1 MNLQLQKIKTLLLL
15 ALFSLSSF
23 NIYAQS
29 TSLISACSDFDA
41 GPTAW
46 PYVLVATT
54 VADGASSQGAQ
65 TFTMNVTDTASGANF
80 RVVKT
85 TANGN
90 FFFGPA
96 IAMTLGSNSITVPA
110 VTFDRTVK
118 FQFSSGDV
126 EFDFLSLNGDT
137 SACVAILGCTD
148 SLAINY
154 DLLATLDDG
163 SCIYPIFGCT
173 DSTAY
178 NYNLNANISDSSCI
192 YCYSS
197 VTDTFLFTGGIQS
210 FIVPNGVDSI
220 NVYLSG
226 AQGSLGG
233 LGGSIQAD
241 LSVSND
247 SIIYIYVGGQ
257 GLTQYGGWNG
267 GGSSGSVAPGGGGG
281 GASDIRIGGNSLSN
295 RVIVAGGGGGRGI
308 TGSGATTGYGGA
320 GGQTSYNL
328 SAGNGTY
335 YAYGTGASVTSPG
348 VGGLYFPWG
357 SGNNGGL
364 GYGGS
369 YCSTCFNMGGGQGG
383 GGSGYYGGGAG
394 GANSGGGGGSNMAN
408 SSFTSNILTFQG
420 NNTGHGKI
428 IISYSNTY
436 TNTVMATSCDSYDW
450 DGVTYDSTGIYT
462 NTYTGY
468 NGCDSTVFLD
478 LTINNSSSSNSIIS
492 ACGSYIFNGLIL
504 TSSGTYTDTLLAI
517 NSCDSIVTIDLSFG
531 VYGCTDSLAWNFD
544 SLATCDD
551 GSCLYSYMC
560 NNPYPNGLFAD
571 NIVDI
576 RATIHWNN
584 MNTDSCRVW
593 KNFIRYKKVTDN
605 TWTTKAAGVGSGLCN
620 VGLPTQQ
627 KILQNLAPNTTYE
640 YKMKSFYCGGMES
653 GYSPTQQFTT
663 TEDCPEMTNLS
674 VQTFGGNH
682 YKARFSWDTTGAY
695 VFARIALRIDTA
707 GANWQ
712 TAGGFG
718 IYYPSLSVNKFG
730 LQSGQSYRAQGRT
743 FCDAN
748 ITIYRSWWTSPIFW
762 NQPGS
767 IRLNG
772 GTTINNLDIYPNPT
786 DNIFNVSF
794 VSEEI
799 QSLSVRLLNIVGEV
813 LYEES
818 LDRFIGEYTKQIS
831 LGDYSKGIYLLEVR
845 DNKGTINKKI
855 ILQ

>member
-15 ALFSLSSF
+15 VLFSLSSF
-23 NIYAQS
+23 NIFAQS
-29 TSLISACSDFDA
+29 TSLISACGDFDA

-96 IAMTLGSNSITVPA
+96 IAITLGSNSITVPAVTFDRTVKFQFSSGDVEFDFLSVNGDTSDCVTPPPPSTSSLISACGDFDAGPTAWPYVLVATTVADGASSQGAQTFTMNVTDTASGANFRVVKTTANGNFFFGPAIAIILGSNSITVPAVTFDRTVKFQFSSGDIEFDFLSLNGDTSDCVAPPPPSTSSLISACGDFDAGPTAWPYVLVATTVADGASSQGAQTFTMNVTDTASGANFRVYKTTANGSDFFGPAIAITLGSNSITVPA

-126 EFDFLSLNGDT
+126 EFDFLSLNGDI
-137 SACVAILGCTD
+137 SDCVAI
-148 SLAINY
+148 A
-154 DLLATLDDG
+154 
-163 SCIYPIFGCT
+163 
-173 DSTAY
+173 
-178 NYNLNANISDSSCI
+178 
-192 YCYSS
+192 
-197 VTDTFLFTGGIQS
+197 
-210 FIVPNGVDSI
+210 
-220 NVYLSG
+220 
-226 AQGSLGG
+226 
-233 LGGSIQAD
+233 
-241 LSVSND
+241 
-247 SIIYIYVGGQ
+247 
-257 GLTQYGGWNG
+257 
-267 GGSSGSVAPGGGGG
+267 
-281 GASDIRIGGNSLSN
+281 
-295 RVIVAGGGGGRGI
+295 
-308 TGSGATTGYGGA
+308 
-320 GGQTSYNL
+320 
-328 SAGNGTY
+328 
-335 YAYGTGASVTSPG
+335 
-348 VGGLYFPWG
+348 
-357 SGNNGGL
+357 
-364 GYGGS
+364 
-369 YCSTCFNMGGGQGG
+369 
-383 GGSGYYGGGAG
+383 
-394 GANSGGGGGSNMAN
+394 
-408 SSFTSNILTFQG
+408 
-420 NNTGHGKI
+420 
-428 IISYSNTY
+428 
-436 TNTVMATSCDSYDW
+436 
-450 DGVTYDSTGIYT
+450 
-462 NTYTGY
+462 
-468 NGCDSTVFLD
+468 
-478 LTINNSSSSNSIIS
+478 
-492 ACGSYIFNGLIL
+492 
-504 TSSGTYTDTLLAI
+504 
-517 NSCDSIVTIDLSFG
+517 
-531 VYGCTDSLAWNFD
+531 GCTDSLAWNYD
-544 SLATCDD
+544 DLANLDD

-593 KNFIRYKKVTDN
+593 KNFIRYKKVSDN

-627 KILQNLAPNTTYE
+627 KVLQNLTPNTTYE

-653 GYSPTQQFTT
+653 GYSPAQQFTT
-663 TEDCPEMTNLS
+663 AGDCPEMTNLS

-682 YKARFSWDTTGAY
+682 YKARFSWDTTGIY

-718 IYYPSLSVNKFG
+718 IYYPSLSINKFG

-743 FCDAN
+743 FCDSN

-762 NQPGS
+762 TQPGS

-772 GTTINNLDIYPNPT
+772 GATINNLEIYPNPT
-786 DNIFNVSF
+786 DNVFNVSL

-799 QSLSVRLLNIVGEV
+799 QSLSIRLMNIVGEV
-813 LYEES
+813 FYEES
-818 LDRFIGEYTKQIS
+818 LDHFIGEYTKQIS
-831 LGDYSKGIYLLEVR
+831 LEDYSKGIYLLEIT
-845 DNKGTINKKI
+845 DNQGTTNKKI

>member
-1 MNLQLQKIKTLLLL
+1 
-15 ALFSLSSF
+15 
-23 NIYAQS
+23 
-29 TSLISACSDFDA
+29 
-41 GPTAW
+41 
-46 PYVLVATT
+46 
-54 VADGASSQGAQ
+54 
-65 TFTMNVTDTASGANF
+65 
-80 RVVKT
+80 
-85 TANGN
+85 
-90 FFFGPA
+90 
-96 IAMTLGSNSITVPA
+96 
-110 VTFDRTVK
+110 
-118 FQFSSGDV
+118 
-126 EFDFLSLNGDT
+126 LNGDT
-137 SACVAILGCTD
+137 SDCVAILGCTD

-173 DSTAY
+173 DSTAL
-178 NYNLNANISDSSCI
+178 NYNPLATNDDGSCI
-192 YCYSS
+192 
-197 VTDTFLFTGGIQS
+197 
-210 FIVPNGVDSI
+210 
-220 NVYLSG
+220 
-226 AQGSLGG
+226 A
-233 LGGSIQAD
+233 
-241 LSVSND
+241 
-247 SIIYIYVGGQ
+247 IIY
-257 GLTQYGGWNG
+257 
-267 GGSSGSVAPGGGGG
+267 
-281 GASDIRIGGNSLSN
+281 
-295 RVIVAGGGGGRGI
+295 
-308 TGSGATTGYGGA
+308 
-320 GGQTSYNL
+320 
-328 SAGNGTY
+328 
-335 YAYGTGASVTSPG
+335 
-348 VGGLYFPWG
+348 
-357 SGNNGGL
+357 
-364 GYGGS
+364 
-369 YCSTCFNMGGGQGG
+369 
-383 GGSGYYGGGAG
+383 
-394 GANSGGGGGSNMAN
+394 
-408 SSFTSNILTFQG
+408 
-420 NNTGHGKI
+420 
-428 IISYSNTY
+428 
-436 TNTVMATSCDSYDW
+436 
-450 DGVTYDSTGIYT
+450 
-462 NTYTGY
+462 
-468 NGCDSTVFLD
+468 GC
-478 LTINNSSSSNSIIS
+478 
-492 ACGSYIFNGLIL
+492 
-504 TSSGTYTDTLLAI
+504 
-517 NSCDSIVTIDLSFG
+517 IDP
-531 VYGCTDSLAWNFD
+531 LAWNFD
-544 SLATCDD
+544 SLANFDD

-560 NNPYPNGLFAD
+560 NNPYPNGLFVD

-593 KNFIRYKKVTDN
+593 KNFIRYKKVSDN

-653 GYSPTQQFTT
+653 GYSPAQQFTT
-663 TEDCPEMTNLS
+663 SGDCPEMTNLS

-762 NQPGS
+762 TQPGS

-772 GTTINNLDIYPNPT
+772 GTTLNNLDIYPNPT

-799 QSLSVRLLNIVGEV
+799 QSLSVRVLNIVGEV